1 MSLNGVDISSYQGNI
16 DLAALPIDF
25 VIIKA
30 TEGNSYVNPYC
41 DSKYQQAKSLNL
53 LRGVYHYATG
63 RTSGTEEAD
72 WFLKNIEGYIG
83 DAILVLDWENG
94 AVNKGVGYAKE
105 FLDRVYSRTGIKP
118 LLYVNRSTIDSYDWS
133 SVVNADYGL
142 WLATLD
148 GSEYSSYGEFPL
160 VAICQPWSK
169 PMTGYNA
176 NIDQDVFYGDEK
188 AWLMYQGK
196 TIPNKPSVVNT
207 GLKYHVGQKVRF
219 STCYRSSTDPISKAI
234 GSNKMLR
241 DTGTITATYPGR
253 KNPYLLDNG
262 LCFVNDGDI
271 REVIG

>member
-1 MSLNGVDISSYQGNI
+1 MSLNGVDISSHQGNI

-53 LRGVYHYATG
+53 LRGVYHFATG
-63 RTSGTEEAD
+63 KTSGTVEAD

-83 DAILVLDWENG
+83 DAILILDWEAS

-105 FLDRVYSRTGIKP
+105 FLDRVYQKTGVKP
-118 LLYVNRSTIDSYDWS
+118 LIYMNRSVIDSYDWS

-148 GSEYSSYGEFPL
+148 GKEYNSYGEFPI
-160 VAICQPWSK
+160 VAICQTWAK

-176 NIDQDVFYGDEK
+176 DIDQDIFYGREAAWK
-188 AWLMYQGK
+188 AYQGEK
-196 TIPNKPSVVNT
+196 EVSNPKPST

-219 STCYRSSTDPISKAI
+219 STCYVSSASPISDAI
-234 GSNKMLR
+234 PANKMIR
-241 DTGTITATYPGR
+241 NTGTITAVYQGTH
-253 KNPYLLDNG
+253 NPYLLDNG

-271 REVIG
+271 REIL

>member
-1 MSLNGVDISSYQGNI
+1 MSLNGVDISSYQGDI

-83 DAILVLDWENG
+83 DAILALDWEAS
-94 AVNKGVGYAKE
+94 AVSKGVGYAKE
-105 FLDRVYSRTGIKP
+105 FLNRVYSRTGIKP

-148 GSEYSSYGEFPL
+148 GEEYSSYGEFPL
-160 VAICQPWSK
+160 VAICQTWAK

-176 NIDQDVFYGDEK
+176 NIDQDVFYGDANAWK
-188 AWLMYQGK
+188 AYQGK
-196 TIPNKPSVVNT
+196 KTVSTPTTNN

-234 GSNKMLR
+234 GANRMLR
-241 DTGTITATYPGR
+241 DIGTITATYPGAH
-253 KNPYLLDNG
+253 NPYLLDNG

>member
-1 MSLNGVDISSYQGNI
+1 MSLNGVDISSYQGDI

-83 DAILVLDWENG
+83 DAILALDWEAS
-94 AVNKGVGYAKE
+94 AVSKGVGYAKE

-118 LLYVNRSTIDSYDWS
+118 LLYMNRSTIDSYDWS

-148 GSEYSSYGEFPL
+148 DSEYSSYGEFPL
-160 VAICQPWSK
+160 VAICQTRSK
-169 PMTGYNA
+169 PMTGCNA
-176 NIDQDVFYGDEK
+176 NIDQDIFYGDEK

-234 GSNKMLR
+234 GANKMLR
-241 DTGTITATYPGR
+241 DTGTITATYPGTQ
-253 KNPYLLDNG
+253 NPYLLDNG

-271 REVIG
+271 REVIV

>member
-1 MSLNGVDISSYQGNI
+1 MSLNGVDISSHQGNI

-53 LRGVYHYATG
+53 LRGVYHFATG

-72 WFLKNIEGYIG
+72 WFLKNIRGYIG
-83 DAILVLDWENG
+83 DAILVLDWEAS
-94 AVNKGVGYAKE
+94 AVNKGVTYAKA
-105 FLDRVYSRTGIKP
+105 FLDRVYHKTGVKP
-118 LLYVNRSTIDSYDWS
+118 LIYTNRSVIDGYDWS

-176 NIDQDVFYGDEK
+176 NIDQDVFYGDANAWK
-188 AWLMYQGK
+188 AYRGK
-196 TIPNKPSVVNT
+196 KATPAPTTNN

-241 DTGTITATYPGR
+241 DTGTITATYPGTH
-253 KNPYLLDNG
+253 NPYLLDNG

>member
-1 MSLNGVDISSYQGNI
+1 MSLNGVDISSYQGAI

-41 DSKYQQAKSLNL
+41 DSKYQQAKSMNL

-83 DAILVLDWENG
+83 DAILALDWENA
-94 AVNKGVGYAKE
+94 AVNKGVSYAKE

-176 NIDQDVFYGDEK
+176 NIDQDVFYGDANAWK
-188 AWLMYQGK
+188 AYQGK
-196 TIPNKPSVVNT
+196 KTVSTPTTNN

-219 STCYRSSTDPISKAI
+219 STCYASSTDPIAKAI
-234 GSNKMLR
+234 PATKMLR
-241 DTGTITATYPGR
+241 DNGTITKIIAGAH
-253 KNPYLLDNG
+253 NPYLLDNG
-262 LCFVNDGDI
+262 LCWVNSGDI
-271 REVIG
+271 REVL

>member
-16 DLAALPIDF
+16 DLSTLSIDF

-63 RTSGTEEAD
+63 RTSGTQEAD
-72 WFLKNIEGYIG
+72 WFLKNIEGYVG
-83 DAILVLDWENG
+83 DAVLALDWENG

-105 FLDRVYSRTGIKP
+105 FLDRVYSRTGVKP

-148 GSEYSSYGEFPL
+148 GSEHSSYGEFPL
-160 VAICQPWSK
+160 VAICQPYSR
-169 PMTGYNA
+169 PMPGYNA
-176 NIDQDVFYGDEK
+176 DIDQDVFYGDEK

-196 TIPNKPSVVNT
+196 TISNKPSIVDT
-207 GLKYHVGQKVRF
+207 GLKYHVGQKVIF

-234 GSNKMLR
+234 GADKMLR
-241 DTGTITATYPGR
+241 NYGTITKTYPGS
-253 KNPYLLDNG
+253 KNPYLLDDG

-271 REVIG
+271 REVLK